1 MTRSLIAALL
11 GASATAC
18 AAAKLGPPPALFP
31 AQMAWKVSVG
41 ETIDGPLATDGTRV
55 FVATRDGVVH
65 ALDVLNGSPFWTA
78 RVGPGRLAA
87 APGVLAL
94 LQPDGTLVGLDP
106 ATGAS
111 RWKSASGVEGELP
124 PVVDADRLVVAGAGV
139 AAVEAAT
146 GRIVWTAEE
155 PDAILVPPAASGS
168 CLLTLEPSSVVRCR
182 DRATGTTRWTITID
196 APVLAPPIMDD
207 RGRVLVGTTARAFL
221 AVRAEDGRPR
231 WRWKLGADVR
241 DSAVPFGNQALFVT
255 YEAVLYSITRSNGHM
270 TWRAPLPSRPLSAPL
285 LFGSTALV
293 ACHETE
299 LVGFDAR
306 TGRRLGVQKTPVEM
320 RTPPL
325 LMGARLVAGLQDR
338 SVVAL
343 TLDLSPAKE
352 ERVVKPGAKAKAK
365 TKKKKEDEP

>member
-1 MTRSLIAALL
+1 M
-11 GASATAC
+11 
-18 AAAKLGPPPALFP
+18 
-31 AQMAWKVSVG
+31 G
-41 ETIDGPLATDGTRV
+41 ELIDGPLATDGTRL

-78 RVGPGRLAA
+78 PVGPGRLAA

-94 LQPDGTLVGLDP
+94 LQADGTLIGLDP

-111 RWKSASGVEGELP
+111 RWKSASGIQGALP
-124 PVVDADRLVVAGAGV
+124 PTIDADRVLVAGAGL

-146 GRIVWTAEE
+146 GRILWKADE
-155 PDAILVPPAASGS
+155 PDAIVAAPAASGS
-168 CLLTLEPSSVVRCR
+168 CLLSLEANSVVRCR
-182 DRATGTTRWTITID
+182 ERATGTTRWTISIA
-196 APVLAPPIMDD
+196 APVLAAPIMDD

-221 AVRAEDGRPR
+221 AVRAEDGKPR

-241 DSAVPFGNQALFVT
+241 DSAVPFRNQVLFT
-255 YEAVLYSITRSNGHM
+255 SYEAVLYSITRSNGHM
-270 TWRAPLPSRPLSAPL
+270 TWRAPLPSRPLSVPM
-285 LFGSTALV
+285 LFGSTVLV

-299 LVGFDAR
+299 VAGYDAR
-306 TGRRLGVQKTPVEM
+306 TGRRLGVQKTPAEM

-325 LMGARLVAGLQDR
+325 LIGGRLVAGLQDR

-352 ERVVKPGAKAKAK
+352 EVVVKPAAAKAK
-365 TKKKKEDEP
+365 TKTKKEKKKEEP